1 MDEVSGIVDQL
12 PLQLCVLGTNL
23 VKDTQFLNICR
34 QFQVRFFFCD
44 ETKHSHLIANVQ
56 VPVVTSENGE
66 GLNGREGGVRT
77 IFVHENFSGR

>member
-34 QFQVRFFFCD
+34 QFQVGFFF
-44 ETKHSHLIANVQ
+44 
-56 VPVVTSENGE
+56 
-66 GLNGREGGVRT
+66 
-77 IFVHENFSGR
+77 